1 MDKQELRK
9 EIRNRK
15 RQFTQ
20 DQLGEL
26 SLSAI
31 SKLRKH
37 PKVMAAHTLLLYYS
51 LPDEVNTH
59 EWIDELVAE
68 GKRVLLPVV
77 VNDKDMVIREYTGK
91 HDLAEGSFHIMEPIG
106 KLFPVEKYPEIEVAI
121 IPGMSFDDTGHR
133 LGRGKG
139 YYDRFLTKL
148 RGTEVDKSDPEVD
161 KSDTE
166 DKNLGTEVYKIGV
179 CFGFQKLQEIPFES
193 HDILMNEVID
203 S

>member
-106 KLFPVEKYPEIEVAI
+106 KLFPEEKYPEIEVAI

-148 RGTEVDKSDPEVD
+148 RGTEVDKSGTEVD

>member
-1 MDKQELRK
+1 
-9 EIRNRK
+9 
-15 RQFTQ
+15 
-20 DQLGEL
+20 
-26 SLSAI
+26 
-31 SKLRKH
+31 
-37 PKVMAAHTLLLYYS
+37 MAAHTLLLYYS

-148 RGTEVDKSDPEVD
+148 RGMEENHCERKEAD
-161 KSDTE
+161 
-166 DKNLGTEVYKIGV
+166 GTEVYKIGI
-179 CFGFQKLQEIPFES
+179 CFGFQKLQEIPYEN
-193 HDILMNEVID
+193 HDILMDEVTTN
-203 S
+203 

>member
-15 RQFTQ
+15 RQFSQ

-148 RGTEVDKSDPEVD
+148 RGMEVDKSGTEVD

>member
-15 RQFTQ
+15 RQFSQ

-59 EWIDELVAE
+59 EWIDELVTE

-121 IPGMSFDDTGHR
+121 IPGMSFDDSGHR

-148 RGTEVDKSDPEVD
+148 RGMEVDKSGTEVD

>member
-15 RQFTQ
+15 RQFSQ

-77 VNDKDMVIREYTGK
+77 VNDKDMVVREYTGK

-148 RGTEVDKSDPEVD
+148 RGMEVDKSGTEVD

>member
-1 MDKQELRK
+1 
-9 EIRNRK
+9 
-15 RQFTQ
+15 
-20 DQLGEL
+20 
-26 SLSAI
+26 
-31 SKLRKH
+31 
-37 PKVMAAHTLLLYYS
+37 
-51 LPDEVNTH
+51 
-59 EWIDELVAE
+59 
-68 GKRVLLPVV
+68 
-77 VNDKDMVIREYTGK
+77 
-91 HDLAEGSFHIMEPIG
+91 
-106 KLFPVEKYPEIEVAI
+106 
-121 IPGMSFDDTGHR
+121 MSFDDTGHR

>member
-15 RQFTQ
+15 RQFSQ

-106 KLFPVEKYPEIEVAI
+106 KLLPVEKYPEIEVAI
-121 IPGMSFDDTGHR
+121 IPGMSFDDDGHR

-139 YYDRFLTKL
+139 YYDRFLAKL
-148 RGTEVDKSDPEVD
+148 RGTEVDKSGTEVD

>member
-37 PKVMAAHTLLLYYS
+37 PKVMSAHTLLLYYS

-77 VNDKDMVIREYTGK
+77 VNDQDMVIREYAGK

-106 KLFPVEKYPEIEVAI
+106 KLFPEEKYPEIEVAI
-121 IPGMSFDDTGHR
+121 IPGMSFDDAGHR

-139 YYDRFLTKL
+139 YYDRVLAKL
-148 RGTEVDKSDPEVD
+148 RGTEGNNSERREAD
-161 KSDTE
+161 
-166 DKNLGTEVYKIGV
+166 GTEVYKIGI

-193 HDILMNEVID
+193 HDILMDEVTTN
-203 S
+203 

>member
-106 KLFPVEKYPEIEVAI
+106 KLFPEEKYPEIEVAI
-121 IPGMSFDDTGHR
+121 IPGMSFDDGGHR

-148 RGTEVDKSDPEVD
+148 RGMEVDKSGTEVD

>member
-121 IPGMSFDDTGHR
+121 IPGMSFDAGGHR

-148 RGTEVDKSDPEVD
+148 RGMEENHCERKEAD
-161 KSDTE
+161 
-166 DKNLGTEVYKIGV
+166 GTEVYKIGI

-193 HDILMNEVID
+193 HDILMDEVTTN
-203 S
+203 